1 VVFEV
6 VCLVLLKQELQE
18 VQATVGK
25 RLDHVTAE
33 IEAELNELQLQDL
46 EEQLEQQQKETL
58 LGCRGS
64 SGGGGAPG
72 EA

>member
-1 VVFEV
+1 MIFEV
-6 VCLVLLKQELQE
+6 VCLVLLKQKLQE

-33 IEAELNELQLQDL
+33 IEAALNEPQLQGL
-46 EEQLEQQQKETL
+46 EEQLEQPCLAAGEV
-58 LGCRGS
+58 
-64 SGGGGAPG
+64 GGGGAPG